1 MTAAARALGVVHN
14 PAPRLNLPVKDDAK
28 FVSDRIRAR
37 LYRDPR
43 IDPTAKFVAVTIAE
57 WAGDRNMKAWPAQL
71 TLSRMTGYTVDT
83 VCRAIHRLVG
93 LGVVDKT
100 KFRHGRT
107 EVHCEYRF
115 SPSWYSPTETG
126 IDLKSIP
133 RESTQSRLNP
143 RLVRNPIEIRGSAV
157 RASA

>member
-71 TLSRMTGYTVDT
+71 TLSRTCKVI
-83 VCRAIHRLVG
+83 VCDEVSRWAKR
-93 LGVVDKT
+93 T
-100 KFRHGRT
+100 PPGRPQPV
-107 EVHCEYRF
+107 E
-115 SPSWYSPTETG
+115 
-126 IDLKSIP
+126 
-133 RESTQSRLNP
+133 
-143 RLVRNPIEIRGSAV
+143 V
-157 RASA
+157 RAPPVR

>member
-93 LGVVDKT
+93 L
-100 KFRHGRT
+100 RRGRQD
-107 EVHCEYRF
+107 EV
-115 SPSWYSPTETG
+115 PTWPDG
-126 IDLKSIP
+126 GALRVSI
-133 RESTQSRLNP
+133 L
-143 RLVRNPIEIRGSAV
+143 AD
-157 RASA
+157 